1 MQKQQ
6 GYLEGSLEE
15 ISSDESDAGL
25 SWLSGGTLHVG
36 ESLMIPMVVG
46 VEGDK

>member
-25 SWLSGGTLHVG
+25 SLLSGGTLHVG
-36 ESLMIPMVVG
+36 VSDDTHG
-46 VEGDK
+46 GGCGGG